1 MRSVLFYFVLCFFV
15 FMGGCLE
22 NFDGGSTPK
31 EKFERAVTLSEP
43 LGAGKELDAETVN
56 GGVTVKGVDI
66 EQCDIT
72 ATLETRG
79 DTVQEAEELSGKIEL
94 KLEKSD
100 KGLVFRIE
108 KPQNVKHNRVCVKL
122 DVTTPIETDLVLGSV
137 NGNIVI
143 NNIEGDLTAKT
154 VNGNL
159 TTHGQFGKVRAST
172 VNGTIECDKISS
184 DADVSTVNGSVK
196 ARLDES
202 NNVCNI
208 KISTVNG
215 GIDLDVS
222 DGLSAKVHASVLN
235 GSVHSDVPVTVQGKI
250 SKKNLKGTIGDG
262 KGRLRLST
270 VNGSINIR

>member
-1 MRSVLFYFVLCFFV
+1 MRKLQFCLVLCFLV
-15 FMGGCLE
+15 FTVGCLE
-22 NFDGGSTPK
+22 DFGGWNTPK
-31 EKFERAVTLSEP
+31 EKFERIITLSAP
-43 LGAGKELDAETVN
+43 LPAGMELEANTVN
-56 GGVTVKGVDI
+56 GGITVKGKDI

-79 DTVQEAEELSGKIEL
+79 DTVEEARELSGKIEL

-108 KPQNVKHNRVCVKL
+108 KPKNVKHNRVYVKL
-122 DVTTPIETDLVLGSV
+122 DVTTPRETDLVLGSV

-143 NNIEGDLTAKT
+143 KNIKGDLTTKT

-172 VNGTIECDKISS
+172 VNGTIKCDTISS

-222 DGLSAKVHASVLN
+222 DGLSAKVDASVLN
-235 GSVHSDVPVTVQGKI
+235 GSVHCDVPITVQGKI
-250 SKKNLKGTIGDG
+250 SRKKLKGTIGDG
-262 KGRLRLST
+262 KGRLKLST
-270 VNGSINIR
+270 LNGSINIR